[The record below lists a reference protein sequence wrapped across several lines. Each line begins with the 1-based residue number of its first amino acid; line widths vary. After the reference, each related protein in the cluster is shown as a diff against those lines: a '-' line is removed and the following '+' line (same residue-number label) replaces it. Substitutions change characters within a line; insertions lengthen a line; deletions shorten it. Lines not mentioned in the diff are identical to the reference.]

1 MLSRGVSARAARAIV
16 VPGAPIQSSK
26 RYASEKAIQS
36 RMEAV
41 TNIQKV
47 TKAMK
52 MVASAKVRRC
62 EENLKLSRNFSEGIL
77 SLWGADLPLKD
88 ANGVEIPMPAANTP
102 VAADTPVE
110 GAKPVIPDSV
120 LVVPIT
126 PDRGLC
132 GSVSA
137 QVNRLTKK
145 RVTELVEKGKKV
157 QLVVYGEKARS
168 TLERSFV
175 PYMSSS
181 ATEHSKLKRR
191 TFKQSCLMA
200 EQFLRVPYENAEVVF
215 NEFQNMMTFN
225 NKHVRLLTYAQATAD
240 PKMFEAYELEGNS
253 DTLENLYEFTMA
265 VRMHRW
271 MAESDM
277 VEFSQRVNAMGNSSK
292 SAEDVLARLKL
303 LYNRTRQ
310 GRITTELVEII
321 SGATA
326 ADDQALED

>member
-1 MLSRGVSARAARAIV
+1 
-16 VPGAPIQSSK
+16 
-26 RYASEKAIQS
+26 
-36 RMEAV
+36 
-41 TNIQKV
+41 
-47 TKAMK
+47 
-52 MVASAKVRRC
+52 
-62 EENLKLSRNFSEGIL
+62 LSRNFSQGIL
-77 SLWGADLPLKD
+77 SLWGADIPVKD
-88 ANGVEIPMPAANTP
+88 ANGVEVPLPAANTP
-102 VAADTPVE
+102 VASDAPVE
-110 GAKPVIPDSV
+110 GTKPVIPNSV
-120 LVVPIT
+120 MVVPIT

-145 RVTELVEKGKKV
+145 RVNELVGNGKNV
-157 QLVVYGEKARS
+157 QMVVYGEKARS
-168 TLERSFV
+168 TLERSFI
-175 PYMSSS
+175 PHMSSS

-191 TFKQSCLMA
+191 TFKQSCMMA
-200 EQFLRVPYENAEVVF
+200 EQFLRVPYENAEVVY

-225 NKHVRLLTYAQATAD
+225 NKHVRLLSFAQATAD

>member
-1 MLSRGVSARAARAIV
+1 MLSRAVNARTARAII
-16 VPGAPIQSSK
+16 VPGAPVQSSK

-41 TNIQKV
+41 ANIQKV

-62 EENLKLSRNFSEGIL
+62 EENMKLSRNFSQGIL
-77 SLWGADLPLKD
+77 SLWGPELNVKDTNGNEVPLT
-88 ANGVEIPMPAANTP
+88 VANTP
-102 VAADTPVE
+102 VPSETPVE
-110 GAKPVIPDSV
+110 GAKTIIPNSV
-120 LVVPIT
+120 MVVPVT

-132 GSVSA
+132 GSVAA
-137 QVNRLTKK
+137 QVNRLTKR

-157 QLVVYGEKARS
+157 HMVVYGEKARS
-168 TLERSFV
+168 TLERSFL

-200 EQFLRVPYENAEVVF
+200 EQFLSIPYETAEVIY

-225 NKHVRLLTYAQATAD
+225 NKHVRLLSFAQATAD

-321 SGATA
+321 SGASA
-326 ADDQALED
+326 AEDQAKDD